1 MSKRQNLI
9 NVIVYIKKKTK
20 KNRSVRQITRLHFL
34 KGKGTFN
41 VNVSKMSTSI
51 RFDTY
56 IYL

>member
-9 NVIVYIKKKTK
+9 NVIVYIKK
-20 KNRSVRQITRLHFL
+20 NRSVRQITKLHYL

-41 VNVSKMSTSI
+41 VNVSKMSTSF
-51 RFDTY
+51 RFDTS